1 VKRGGLPAAACAPGD
16 TSSRPDGRRRAGR
29 AGCELPSAGRAGIA
43 TARPPSGRGEQ
54 RMDTVLIIGAGAA
67 GSVVAQKCAMNRDVF
82 KTIHLASRRLESCEK
97 VAKRCKGKVH
107 THQVDADNVAATV
120 KLLREVKP
128 HLVINMALPY
138 QDLPI
143 MDACLETG
151 VHYMDTANYEP
162 RDEAKF
168 TYKWQW
174 PYHSKYKAKGVMAIL
189 GCGFDPGQS
198 NIYCAYAQEFLFDEI
213 ETIDIVDCNDGS
225 HGKAFATNFN
235 PEINLREVTQRGKYW
250 KEGKWIEI
258 DALSISAMIDYPEVG
273 PRKSYLIYHEEEESL
288 VKHIKGL
295 KQIRFWM
302 TFSDNYI
309 KHLEVLQNVGM
320 TRIDPV
326 MYKGNPVIPM
336 EFLKELLPPPSSL
349 GKGYTG
355 KTSIGCIFTG
365 KKNGR
370 PKRTMIYNV
379 CHHEQ
384 AFKET
389 GAQAVSYTTGVPP
402 VVGAMML
409 FQGHWGPK
417 PGVYN
422 VEQLS
427 PKPFMDE
434 IARQGL
440 PWHVMDLK
448 ASDQKDLFKVKT

>member
-1 VKRGGLPAAACAPGD
+1 
-16 TSSRPDGRRRAGR
+16 
-29 AGCELPSAGRAGIA
+29 
-43 TARPPSGRGEQ
+43 
-54 RMDTVLIIGAGAA
+54 MDNVLIIGAGAA
-67 GSVVAQKCAMNRDVF
+67 GSVTAQKCAMNRDVF
-82 KTIHLASRRLESCEK
+82 KKVHLASRRIESCEK
-97 VAKRCKGKVH
+97 VAKQCKTKIGIS
-107 THQVDADNVAATV
+107 QVDADNVAATV
-120 KLLREVKP
+120 KLLKKVKP
-128 HLVINMALPY
+128 DLVINMALPY

-143 MDACLETG
+143 MDACLEAG

-168 TYKWQW
+168 TYKYQW
-174 PYHSKYKAKGVMAIL
+174 PYHKKYKDKGLMAIL

-213 ETIDIVDCNDGS
+213 DTIDIIDCNDGS
-225 HGKAFATNFN
+225 HGKSFATNFN

-250 KEGKWIEI
+250 KDGKWIEI
-258 DALSISAMIDYPEVG
+258 DPLTISAMIDYPEVG

-288 VKHIKGL
+288 VKNIKGL

-309 KHLEVLQNVGM
+309 KHLDVLQSVGM

-355 KTSIGCIFTG
+355 KTSIGVIFRG
-365 KKNGR
+365 RKNG
-370 PKRTMIYNV
+370 KAKTTMIYNV

-384 AFKET
+384 AYKET

-409 FQGHWGPK
+409 FKGAWTP
-417 PGVYN
+417 PGGQKGGVFN
-422 VEQLS
+422 VEQLPS
-427 PKPFMDE
+427 KPFMDE
-434 IARQGL
+434 IGKQGL
-440 PWHVMDLK
+440 PWHVKDIK
-448 ASDQKDLFKVKT
+448 ISDQKELFAVKT